1 MEVLMVDPKK
11 WRVHNDKGSKR
22 VIVTKELPGDR
33 WLKFLTE
40 ADCRIEIYTSPEI
53 LSSQEIK
60 AAFGD
65 RCDAAIG
72 QVTESWGDELFA
84 ALKKVGGTAY
94 SNYAVG
100 FDNVDVAA
108 ATKHGIPVGNTPGVL
123 TETTAQMAVAL
134 TFAAARR
141 VGEAERFLRDGKYH
155 VWLPTL
161 FLGKL
166 LWRKTLGII
175 GAGRIG
181 SAYAHMMVEGHK
193 MNLIYCNLHP
203 NTDLENYISRYNDFL
218 AAQSQPPVSCRQAE
232 TVEELLQEADCVSI
246 HTILDESTHH
256 LINAQRLALMKN
268 HAILVNTSRGPVVDE
283 AALVAHCQKN
293 PDFKAGLDVFEDE
306 PEMKP
311 GLVDLDNV
319 VIVPHI
325 ASATSW
331 ARQGMATLAAANVA
345 GILLGYP
352 AWQRLDI
359 GPFLGGDAPKAAPS
373 ILNADALGI
382 PTFEDSVE

>member
-1 MEVLMVDPKK
+1 M
-11 WRVHNDKGSKR
+11 GSKEWRIHNPSGSRR

-33 WLKFLTE
+33 WLNFLTE
-40 ADCRIEIYTSPEI
+40 ADCKIEICTSPEV

-72 QVTESWGDELFA
+72 QLTEPWGDELFA
-84 ALKKVGGTAY
+84 ALKTAGGTAY

-100 FDNVDVAA
+100 FNNVDVDA
-108 ATKHGIPVGNTPGVL
+108 ATRHGIPVGNTPGVL

-134 TFAAARR
+134 TFTAARR

-155 VWLPTL
+155 GWLPTL
-161 FLGKL
+161 FLGNL

-193 MNLIYCNLHP
+193 MNLIYFDVYP
-203 NTDLENYISRYNDFL
+203 NADLENDVARYNDFL
-218 AAQSQPPVSCRQAE
+218 SAQGQPPVSCKRAE

-256 LINAQRLALMKN
+256 LINAKRLALMKN
-268 HAILVNTSRGPVVDE
+268 DAILVNTSRGPVIDE
-283 AALVAHCQKN
+283 AALVAHCQKQ

-306 PEMKP
+306 PDLKP
-311 GLVDLDNV
+311 GLVELDNV

-331 ARQGMATLAAANVA
+331 TRQGMATLAAANVA
-345 GILLGYP
+345 GILQGYP
-352 AWQRLDI
+352 AWQRPDI
-359 GPFLGGDAPKAAPS
+359 MPFLEGESPKAAPS

-382 PTFEDSVE
+382 PTYKD

>member
-1 MEVLMVDPKK
+1 M
-11 WRVHNDKGSKR
+11 GSKEWRIHNPSGSRR

-33 WLKFLTE
+33 WLNFLTA
-40 ADCRIEIYTSPEI
+40 ADCKIEICKSPEV

-72 QVTESWGDELFA
+72 QLTEPWGDELFA
-84 ALKKVGGTAY
+84 ALKTAGGTAY

-100 FDNVDVAA
+100 FNNVDVDA
-108 ATKHGIPVGNTPGVL
+108 ATRHGIPVGNTPGVL

-141 VGEAERFLRDGKYH
+141 VGEAERFLRDGKYRG
-155 VWLPTL
+155 WLPTL
-161 FLGKL
+161 FLGNL

-193 MNLIYCNLHP
+193 MNLIYFDVYP
-203 NTDLENYISRYNDFL
+203 NADLENDVARYNDFL
-218 AAQSQPPVSCRQAE
+218 SAQGQPPVSCKRAE

-256 LINAQRLALMKN
+256 LINAKRLALMKN
-268 HAILVNTSRGPVVDE
+268 DAILVNTSRGPVIDE
-283 AALVAHCQKN
+283 AALVAHCQKQ

-306 PEMKP
+306 PDLKP
-311 GLVDLDNV
+311 GLVELDNV

-331 ARQGMATLAAANVA
+331 TRQGMATLAAANVA
-345 GILLGYP
+345 GILQGYP
-352 AWQRLDI
+352 AWQRHDI
-359 GPFLGGDAPKAAPS
+359 TTFLEGDAPKAAPS
-373 ILNADALGI
+373 ILNAEALKI
-382 PTFEDSVE
+382 PIYEH

>member
-1 MEVLMVDPKK
+1 MGSKEWKI
-11 WRVHNDKGSKR
+11 HNASGSKR

-33 WLKFLTE
+33 WLNILTE
-40 ADCRIEIYTSPEI
+40 ADCKIEICTSPDV

-72 QVTESWGDELFA
+72 QLTEPWGDDLFA
-84 ALKKVGGTAY
+84 ALKAAGGTAY

-100 FDNVDVAA
+100 FNNVDVAA
-108 ATKHGIPVGNTPGVL
+108 ATRHGIPVGNTPGVL
-123 TETTAQMAVAL
+123 TDTTAQMAVAL

-141 VGEAERFLRDGKYH
+141 VAEAERFLRDGKYH
-155 VWLPTL
+155 GWLPTL
-161 FLGKL
+161 FLGNL
-166 LWRKTLGII
+166 LWRQTLGII

-181 SAYAHMMVEGHK
+181 AAYAHMMVEGHK
-193 MNLIYCNLHP
+193 MNLIYYDPHP
-203 NTDLENYISRYNDFL
+203 NEALENYVARYSKFL
-218 AAQSQPPVSCRQAE
+218 ESQGQAPVSCNRAE
-232 TVEELLQEADCVSI
+232 TIEELLQEADCVSI

-256 LINAQRLALMKN
+256 LINSRRLALMKN
-268 HAILVNTSRGPVVDE
+268 DAILVNTSRGPVIDE
-283 AALVAHCQKN
+283 AALVAHCQKH

-331 ARQGMATLAAANVA
+331 TRQGMATLAAGNVA
-345 GILLGYP
+345 AILQGYP
-352 AWQRLDI
+352 AWQRSDI
-359 GPFLGGDAPKAAPS
+359 APFLEGDAPRAAPS
-373 ILNADALGI
+373 ILNAEALGI
-382 PTFEDSVE
+382 PTYED

>member
-1 MEVLMVDPKK
+1 MTFIK
-11 WRVHNDKGSKR
+11 WRTHNAAGSRR

-33 WLKFLTE
+33 WLNILTA
-40 ADCRIEIYTSPEI
+40 ADCKIEICTSPDV
-53 LSSQEIK
+53 LSIEEIK

-65 RCDAAIG
+65 RCDGAIG
-72 QVTESWGDELFA
+72 QLTEPWGDELFG
-84 ALKKVGGTAY
+84 ALKAAGGSAY

-100 FDNVDVAA
+100 FNNVDIDA

-123 TETTAQMAVAL
+123 TETTAQMAVTL

-141 VGEAERFLRDGKYH
+141 VAEAERFMRAGKYH
-155 VWLPTL
+155 GWLPTL
-161 FLGKL
+161 FLGNL

-181 SAYAHMMVEGHK
+181 SAYAHMMVQGHK
-193 MNLIYCNLHP
+193 MNLIYYDLYPNANL
-203 NTDLENYISRYNDFL
+203 ESEISRYNDFL
-218 AAQSQPPVSCRQAE
+218 KAEGQPPVSCKRAD
-232 TVEELLQEADCVSI
+232 TVEELLQAADCVSI

-256 LINAQRLALMKN
+256 LINAQRLALMKKD
-268 HAILVNTSRGPVVDE
+268 AILVNTSRGPVIDE
-283 AALVAHCQKN
+283 AALVAHCRKHT
-293 PDFKAGLDVFEDE
+293 DFKAGLDVFEDE

-331 ARQGMATLAAANVA
+331 TRQGMATLAASNVA
-345 GILLGYP
+345 AILQGYP
-352 AWQRLDI
+352 AWQRPDI
-359 GPFLGGDAPKAAPS
+359 SVFLEGDAPKAAPS

-382 PTFEDSVE
+382 DLYQD